1 MMSRISIDESDLS
14 AISRYAATV
23 EDIVA
28 VYVFGSYAREQ
39 AGPLS
44 DIDVAVL
51 LRPTVAAERYLD
63 ARLQCMHDMANILQ
77 RNDVDI
83 VILNEAPLAL
93 GYRVLRDGKLLF
105 CGDRA
110 TLTAFKAT
118 TITRYLDFQP
128 IIERHER
135 AIVERARQGA
145 LLRGHNPHRGALE
158 RYRRLRERLA
168 RVAGSDV

>member
-1 MMSRISIDESDLS
+1 MMSHISIAESELS

-23 EDIVA
+23 DDLVA
-28 VYVFGSYAREQ
+28 IYVFGSYAREQ

-44 DIDVAVL
+44 DVDVAVL
-51 LRPTVAAERYLD
+51 LHASVATERYLD
-63 ARLQCMHDMANILQ
+63 VRLQLIHDIANLLQ
-77 RNDVDI
+77 RDDVD
-83 VILNEAPLAL
+83 VVVLNEAPIAL

-110 TLTAFKAT
+110 ALTVFKAT
-118 TITRYLDFQP
+118 TVTKYLDFQP

-168 RVAGSDV
+168 RVTGSDV